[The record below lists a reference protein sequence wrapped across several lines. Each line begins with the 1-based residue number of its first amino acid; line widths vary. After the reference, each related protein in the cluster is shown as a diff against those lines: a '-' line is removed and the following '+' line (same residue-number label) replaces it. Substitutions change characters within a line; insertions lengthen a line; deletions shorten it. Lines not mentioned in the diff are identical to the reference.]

1 MLAQCGGRN
10 QAWREV
16 SRTSPCPICGKP
28 DWCSIS
34 ADGKWVVC
42 RRVDNGAGHHRVD
55 RAGADYW
62 LYRTGQGLAVLPDP
76 PEPEQSVVDRA
87 DDKVLHKVYSDLL
100 SLLTLS
106 PEHREDLRR
115 RGLSDAEIE
124 ARQYRTLPAHG
135 RAKVAKRLADRHG
148 DLLLRVPGFY
158 VKEDGSKR
166 WWSLAGAT
174 GILIPVRDLTGRI
187 VALKIRAD
195 NPGDGPRY
203 TWLSSTRHGGP
214 GPGNRV
220 HCPLFKCEAGLV
232 RVTEGELK
240 ADIATA
246 LTGILTLA
254 TPGVSC
260 WRLVLPVLKDCGAK
274 TVRLAFD
281 ADARGNRS
289 VARALERTAEALAG
303 EGYSVELETWDPA
316 AGKGIDDLL
325 AAGGEPQVFTGE
337 AARAMIGEI
346 AREAQQA
353 DPGPEDSA
361 LAAARQKAAQVLE
374 AARTDPGAPF
384 VEEALEALAVVCE
397 KDPAEW
403 QRVRAGLKKAKVAL
417 RDLERAVAKKMRST
431 RQEAIQAE
439 GGLPYAVVGGR
450 ICYVKMVY
458 SADAEDVT
466 PVPIPLAN
474 FDARIV
480 AEVVRDDGA
489 EQVRVFVLEGTTDT
503 GAALPQVEIP
513 AREYDRMTW
522 VAERWGTAALV
533 YAGPPTRDHLRVA
546 IQYLSGRVPV
556 RVVFA
561 HLGWRNISGKWVYLH
576 AGGAIGENGS
586 VSGIDV
592 ELEEALRD
600 YVLPDPPA
608 GQELCRAVRASLSL
622 LDLAPE
628 RITAPLLGA
637 TYLAPMG
644 VATELDL
651 SVFLAGRTGAFKT
664 SVTALCQAFWGSAW
678 SDRHLPGSWI
688 STANALEK
696 LAFLAKDAVL
706 VVDDFAPRGTASEI
720 QRLHHEADRLL
731 RSQGNRAGRA
741 RLRPDGTLRQ
751 EYKPRGIIISSGE
764 DIPSG
769 HSLRAR
775 ACILEVAAPT
785 GDTPGDVNID
795 RLTQAQEQ
803 AAQGLFAQAMAAYIR
818 WLAPQVDALKAS
830 LPVRRRKLREEAY
843 QTGLHHR
850 VPDQVAALAL
860 GWETFL
866 RFAFETGSITE
877 EERAV
882 IWRRVWAGLSDMA
895 TAQAEYQV
903 AEDPVTRFLALLGA
917 AIASGRAHVADA
929 EDGAEPVDGQR
940 WGWRENKPQGEL
952 VGWLEVPNLYLEPEA
967 AYAVAQ
973 RLARDQG
980 TSLPVTARTL
990 WKRLAERGLL
1000 TATEPRK
1007 NTVKRVVAGASKRVI
1022 SLHMDNVL
1030 SPSKGEMGEK
1040 GEDPTAARGS
1050 KQENL
1055 PHSASDG
1062 NNGGAKMGEQS
1073 ADVPHAM
1080 NSPISAPPFP
1090 GTQEKWGRKV
1100 GPEAI
1105 EPQGSSPISPISPIP
1120 PARTAAGMEENFA
1133 AVPLDREEEVF

>member
-10 QAWREV
+10 QVWREV
-16 SRTSPCPICGKP
+16 SRASPCPICGKP

-34 ADGKWVVC
+34 SDGQWVVC
-42 RRVDNGAGHHRVD
+42 RRVDSGAGHHRID
-55 RAGADYW
+55 KSGADYW
-62 LYRTGQGLAVLPDP
+62 LYRLGAGLAVLPSP
-76 PEPEQSVVDRA
+76 PEPPDGAADRA
-87 DDKVLHKVYSDLL
+87 DDAVLHRVYTDLL
-100 SLLTLS
+100 LLLALS
-106 PEHREDLRR
+106 PQHRDNLRR

-124 ARQYRTLPAHG
+124 ARQYRTLPAGG
-135 RAKVAKRLADRHG
+135 RAELAKRLAEKYG

-158 VKEDGSKR
+158 VREDGEMRS
-166 WWSLAGAT
+166 WALAGAV
-174 GILIPVRDLTGRI
+174 GILIPVRNAAGYI
-187 VALKIRAD
+187 VGLKVRAD
-195 NPGDGPRY
+195 APADGPRY
-203 TWLSSTRHGGP
+203 TWISSSKHGGP
-214 GPGNRV
+214 GPGNRI
-220 HCPLFKCEAGLV
+220 HWPLFSGDTKLV
-232 RVTEGELK
+232 RITEGELK
-240 ADIATA
+240 ADVATA
-246 LTGILTLA
+246 LSGILTLSV
-254 TPGVSC
+254 PGVSS
-260 WRLVLPVLKDCGAK
+260 WRQVLPLLKDCRASV
-274 TVRLAFD
+274 VRLAFD
-281 ADARGNRS
+281 ADARENRN
-289 VARALERTAEALAG
+289 VARALERTAQALVG
-303 EGYSVELETWDPA
+303 EGYAVEVETWDPA
-316 AGKGIDDLL
+316 VGKGIDDVL
-325 AAGGEPQVFTGE
+325 AAGGKPEILTGE
-337 AARAMIGEI
+337 GALAAIEQTVDAAR
-346 AREAQQA
+346 QA
-353 DPGPEDSA
+353 DPEPEDSA
-361 LAAARQKAAQVLE
+361 LAAAREKAAQVLE

-384 VEEALEALAVVCE
+384 TEEALEALAALWE

-403 QRVRAGLKKAKVAL
+403 QRVRAGLKKAKVAM
-417 RDLERAVAKKMRST
+417 RDLERALAKKIRST
-431 RQEAIQAE
+431 RQGAIQAE
-439 GGLPYAVVGGR
+439 GEGSLPYTVVGGR

-458 SADAEDVT
+458 SAEDAT

-480 AEVVRDDGA
+480 AEVVRDDGS
-489 EQVRVFVLEGTTDT
+489 EQVRVFTLRGTTDA
-503 GAALPQVEIP
+503 GATLPQVEVP

-533 YAGPPTRDHLRVA
+533 YAGPSTRDHLRVA

-561 HLGWRNISGKWVYLH
+561 HLGWRNIGGKWVYLH

-586 VSGIDV
+586 VSGVDV

-637 TYLAPMG
+637 TYLAPVG

-651 SVFLAGRTGAFKT
+651 SVFLTGRTGAFKT

-795 RLTQAQEQ
+795 RLTRAQEQ
-803 AAQGLFAQAMAAYIR
+803 AAQGLFAQAMAGYIR
-818 WLAPQVDALKAS
+818 WLAGQVDALRAI
-830 LPVRRRKLREEAY
+830 LPERRRKLREEAY

-850 VPDQVAALAL
+850 TPDQVAALAL

-866 RFAFETGSITE
+866 RFALETGSITE
-877 EERAV
+877 EERAAT
-882 IWRRVWAGLSDMA
+882 WRRVWAGLSDMA
-895 TAQAEYQV
+895 AAQAEYQV
-903 AEDPVTRFLALLGA
+903 AEDPVARFLALLGA

-980 TSLPVTARTL
+980 TSLPVSARTL
-990 WKRLAERGLL
+990 WKRLAEKGLL

-1007 NTVKRVVAGASKRVI
+1007 NTVKRVVAGVSKRVI
-1022 SLHMDNVL
+1022 SLHMDSIL

-1040 GEDPTAARGS
+1040 GEDPTAATGS

-1055 PHSASDG
+1055 PYSAAG
-1062 NNGGAKMGEQS
+1062 PNNGGAKMGEQS
-1073 ADVPHAM
+1073 VDVPHAM
-1080 NSPISAPPFP
+1080 NSPVLAPPFS
-1090 GTQEKWGRKV
+1090 GAQEKWGRK
-1100 GPEAI
+1100 GSRGTI
-1105 EPQGSSPISPISPIP
+1105 EPQGSSPISPNSPISPDKT
-1120 PARTAAGMEENFA
+1120 PARAEENFA
-1133 AVPLDREEEVF
+1133 VAPLEREEEVF